1 MPGVHLDTLT
11 KEKPKRNQNGN
22 QVEGQRNEGNGEGPC
37 KDQSRMGREGG
48 ERGEHGQR
56 QKENVGEREE
66 FGEEQRK
73 GQGERRES
81 QRGRIAIC

>member
-1 MPGVHLDTLT
+1 
-11 KEKPKRNQNGN
+11 
-22 QVEGQRNEGNGEGPC
+22 
-37 KDQSRMGREGG
+37 MGREGG
-48 ERGEHGQR
+48 EREEHGQR

-73 GQGERRES
+73 GQGGRRES